1 MKRFLLALLGAIL
14 LIAGVGVTTVSHQA
28 LSFGWFAYAP
38 LQKDAVFPGAGMVI
52 LAPGE
57 LWGMGMVV
65 AGLVM
70 LAFWA
75 GFRTARRNR
84 G

>member
-1 MKRFLLALLGAIL
+1 MKRFLPALLGAIL
-14 LIAGVGVTTVSHQA
+14 LIAGVGVTAVSHQA

-38 LQKDAVFPGAGMVI
+38 LQAETVFPGAGMVI

-70 LAFWA
+70 LAFWS